1 MLYLAKNGFPGE
13 NTLTYLSAATVT
25 QKNSLITE
33 TQEGRLKNL
42 KKKEKVK
49 KEIIFHSIK

>member
-1 MLYLAKNGFPGE
+1 MLYLAKKWIPGE
-13 NTLTYLSAATVT
+13 NTLAYLSAATVA

-42 KKKEKVK
+42 KKKK
-49 KEIIFHSIK
+49 KLRKKLFFIQ

>member
-1 MLYLAKNGFPGE
+1 MRYLAKNGFPGE
-13 NTLTYLSAATVT
+13 NTLAYLSAATVA

-42 KKKEKVK
+42 KKRK
-49 KEIIFHSIK
+49 S